1 MMFKRVV
8 IFCVLFCSWLTVSHA
23 ANSIEKI
30 RIVEH
35 ADKTRIVLEVK
46 KKPLI
51 NVYSRSKSTQIVVDF
66 ASTKNKVPAWK
77 LAKQSSNILRIEHA
91 KSKNKA
97 DTRLVFHLAQA
108 IKYKNFE
115 LVGSKRKNYRLV
127 IDLPV
132 KPFSKRVASKSKVV
146 AKAKYIVKPKTI
158 SKAKTSAQ
166 AKKTIKKITLK
177 KTPKLRDVVIAIDA
191 GHGGKDPGSIGFK
204 RFVEKDINL
213 AIAKRTVAILN
224 NKKGIKAVLIRKT
237 DKFISLNKR
246 SAIARKYKAEL
257 LVSIHSDGFTSS
269 RPSGASTLVL
279 SNGRAKYEMNKKLR
293 DNNLDDLLGGVGDAI
308 KSSENSDDL
317 QRTFIDLGQ
326 DYSLTAGYQ
335 VASNVHS
342 ELSRVTRMHKSKPV
356 EQSLA
361 VLKSIDIPSLLV
373 EAGFVTNYKEGK
385 KLTTRAHQQKIANAV
400 AQGIYKYFRT
410 MPPKDTYL
418 AYALRNP
425 QKARRLASSHT
436 VAKGDSLSKIAN
448 AYGVTIARLKQYN
461 NLKKDNINIG
471 QKLKIPTS

>member
-1 MMFKRVV
+1 MMFKRLVL
-8 IFCVLFCSWLTVSHA
+8 FCVLFCSWLTVSHA
-23 ANSIEKI
+23 ANTVEQI
-30 RIVEH
+30 RVVEH
-35 ADKTRIVLEVK
+35 ADKTRIVLELN
-46 KKPLI
+46 KKPLLNI
-51 NVYSRSKSTQIVVDF
+51 YSRAKSSQIVIDL
-66 ASTKNKVPAWK
+66 ARTNSKVSAWK
-77 LAKQSSNILRIEHA
+77 FAKQSSNITRIEQ
-91 KSKNKA
+91 SKNKA
-97 DTRLVFHLAQA
+97 DTRFIFHLAQR
-108 IKYKNFE
+108 IKYKSFE
-115 LVGSKRKNYRLV
+115 LAGSKKKNFRLV

-132 KPFSKRVASKSKVV
+132 KPLSKRAGSKVTTIP
-146 AKAKYIVKPKTI
+146 KAKTI
-158 SKAKTSAQ
+158 SKAKTSLK
-166 AKKTIKKITLK
+166 AKKTIKKIALTK
-177 KTPKLRDVVIAIDA
+177 APKLRDVVIAIDA

-213 AIAKRTVAILN
+213 AIAKKTVAILN

-308 KSSENSDDL
+308 KSSEGSDDL

-342 ELSRVTRMHKSKPV
+342 ELSRVTKMHKSKPI

-436 VAKGDSLSKIAN
+436 VTKGDSLSKIAH
-448 AYGVTIARLKQYN
+448 AYGVTIVRLKQYN
-461 NLKKDNINIG
+461 NLKKDSINIG